1 MRGYAIYVLLI
12 AAGFGVWALLFW
24 FQRRSSGRG
33 QKLVGWVTIGPLH
46 AYLERRGY
54 RLSRREL
61 LGWGLVALVMV
72 AAPLASWWLER

>member
-1 MRGYAIYVLLI
+1 MREYAIYILLV

-33 QKLVGWVTIGPLH
+33 QKVVGWLTIGPLH

-54 RLSRREL
+54 SLSRREL
-61 LGWGLVALVMV
+61 FGWGLVALVMLI
-72 AAPLASWWLER
+72 APLTSWWLER